1 LCNSTTG
8 FEGQTMKAIPRISH
22 FFIMVL
28 FTVLSFNNVAAP
40 ALYKVEK
47 NGTSSYL
54 FGTVHVGDASMKG
67 LPANVT
73 KAIDESE
80 HVIVEVD
87 ISKLT
92 PFQMQ
97 QRSMPL
103 MMLKN
108 GKTLQTEL
116 SKQNYNKLKNYF
128 AKKSIDI
135 AMFSNFKPWAVMV
148 TMMQIEFQNA
158 GFSDQTGIDKQVLA
172 YAKEHNIKIGELETL
187 EQQLQMFDGMA
198 LLSNEMIE
206 ETFEQLSDINT
217 YFIKLVNAWKNG
229 DMDTLT
235 EYYNMSFDDSNY
247 GEISE
252 QVMLINRNNKWVEQ
266 LVPRLNNE
274 KLFIAVGALHLPE
287 QHGLI
292 KQLKDKGFSV
302 TRL

>member
-1 LCNSTTG
+1 MQALT
-8 FEGQTMKAIPRISH
+8 RISQL
-22 FFIMVL
+22 FILAL
-28 FTVLSFNNVAAP
+28 FIATSFNSVAAP
-40 ALYKVEK
+40 ALFKVEK

-67 LPANVT
+67 LPEKVT
-73 KAIDESE
+73 KAIDQSE
-80 HVIVEVD
+80 QVVVEVD

-92 PFQMQ
+92 PLQMQ
-97 QRSMPL
+97 QRSMPF
-103 MMLKN
+103 MMLKD

-116 SKQNYNKLKNYF
+116 SKQNYNKLKDYF

-135 AMFSNFKPWAVMV
+135 AMFNGLKPWAVMV

-172 YAKEHNIKIGELETL
+172 YAKKQNITIGELETL

-206 ETFEQLSDINT
+206 ETFEQLADINT

-252 QVMLINRNNKWVEQ
+252 QVMLVNRNNKWVEQ
-266 LVPRLNNE
+266 LVPRLTNE

-292 KQLKDKGFSV
+292 KQLTDAGFTI

>member
-1 LCNSTTG
+1 MQALS
-8 FEGQTMKAIPRISH
+8 RISQ
-22 FFIMVL
+22 FFILAL
-28 FTVLSFNNVAAP
+28 FIATSFNSVAAP
-40 ALYKVEK
+40 ALFKVER

-67 LPANVT
+67 LPEKVT
-73 KAIDESE
+73 KAIDQSE
-80 HVIVEVD
+80 QVVVEVD

-92 PFQMQ
+92 PLQMQ
-97 QRSMPL
+97 QRSMPF
-103 MMLKN
+103 MMLKD

-116 SKQNYNKLKNYF
+116 SKQNYNKLKDYF

-135 AMFSNFKPWAVMV
+135 AMFNGLKPWAVMV

-172 YAKEHNIKIGELETL
+172 YAKKQNIMIGELETL

-206 ETFEQLSDINT
+206 ETFEQLADINT

-235 EYYNMSFDDSNY
+235 EYYNMSFDESNY

-252 QVMLINRNNKWVEQ
+252 QVMLVNRNNKWVEQ
-266 LVPRLNNE
+266 LVPRLTNE

-292 KQLKDKGFSV
+292 KQLTDAGFTI

>member
-1 LCNSTTG
+1 MQALS
-8 FEGQTMKAIPRISH
+8 RISQ
-22 FFIMVL
+22 FFILAL
-28 FTVLSFNNVAAP
+28 FIATSFNSVAAP
-40 ALYKVEK
+40 ALFKVEK

-54 FGTVHVGDASMKG
+54 FGTGHVGDASMKG
-67 LPANVT
+67 LPEKVT
-73 KAIDESE
+73 KAIDQSE
-80 HVIVEVD
+80 QVVVEVD

-92 PFQMQ
+92 PLQMQ
-97 QRSMPL
+97 QRSMPF
-103 MMLKN
+103 MMLKD

-116 SKQNYNKLKNYF
+116 SKQNYNKLKDYF

-135 AMFSNFKPWAVMV
+135 AMFNGLKPWAVMV

-172 YAKEHNIKIGELETL
+172 YAKKQNITIGELETL

-206 ETFEQLSDINT
+206 ETFEQLADINT

-235 EYYNMSFDDSNY
+235 EYYNMSFDESNY

-252 QVMLINRNNKWVEQ
+252 QVMLVNRNNKWVEQ
-266 LVPRLNNE
+266 LVPRLTNE

-292 KQLKDKGFSV
+292 KQLTDAGFTI

>member
-1 LCNSTTG
+1 
-8 FEGQTMKAIPRISH
+8 
-22 FFIMVL
+22 
-28 FTVLSFNNVAAP
+28 
-40 ALYKVEK
+40 
-47 NGTSSYL
+47 
-54 FGTVHVGDASMKG
+54 MKG
-67 LPANVT
+67 LPEKVT
-73 KAIDESE
+73 KAIDQSE
-80 HVIVEVD
+80 QVVVEVD

-92 PFQMQ
+92 PLQMQ
-97 QRSMPL
+97 QRSMPF
-103 MMLKN
+103 MMLKD

-116 SKQNYNKLKNYF
+116 SKQNYNKLKDYF

-135 AMFSNFKPWAVMV
+135 AMFNGLKPWAVMV

-172 YAKEHNIKIGELETL
+172 YAKKQNITIGELETL

-206 ETFEQLSDINT
+206 ETFEQLADINT

-252 QVMLINRNNKWVEQ
+252 QVMLVNRNNKWVEQ
-266 LVPRLNNE
+266 LVPRLTNE

-292 KQLKDKGFSV
+292 KQLTDAGFTI

>member
-1 LCNSTTG
+1 MQALT
-8 FEGQTMKAIPRISH
+8 RISQ
-22 FFIMVL
+22 FFILAL
-28 FTVLSFNNVAAP
+28 FIATSFNSVAAP
-40 ALYKVEK
+40 ALFKVEK

-67 LPANVT
+67 LPEKVT
-73 KAIDESE
+73 KAIDQSE
-80 HVIVEVD
+80 QVVVEVD

-92 PFQMQ
+92 PLQMQ
-97 QRSMPL
+97 QRSMPF
-103 MMLKN
+103 MMLKD

-116 SKQNYNKLKNYF
+116 SKQNYNKLKDYF

-135 AMFSNFKPWAVMV
+135 AMFNGLKPWAVMV

-172 YAKEHNIKIGELETL
+172 YAKKQNITIGELETL

-206 ETFEQLSDINT
+206 ETFEQLADINT

-229 DMDTLT
+229 DMNTLT
-235 EYYNMSFDDSNY
+235 EYYNMSFDESNY

-252 QVMLINRNNKWVEQ
+252 QVMLVNRNNKWVEQ
-266 LVPRLNNE
+266 LVPRLTNE

-292 KQLKDKGFSV
+292 KQLTDAGFTI

>member
-1 LCNSTTG
+1 
-8 FEGQTMKAIPRISH
+8 
-22 FFIMVL
+22 MVL
-28 FTVLSFNNVAAP
+28 LTVLSFNSLATP
-40 ALYKVEK
+40 ALYKIEK
-47 NGTSSYL
+47 NGTTSYL
-54 FGTVHVGDASMKG
+54 FGTVHVGDASVKG
-67 LPANVT
+67 LPENIT
-73 KAIDESE
+73 QAIEQSNE
-80 HVIVEVD
+80 VVVEVD

-92 PFQMQ
+92 PFEMQ

-116 SKQNYNKLKNYF
+116 SKQNYKKLKDYF

-135 AMFSNFKPWAVMV
+135 AMFNTFKPWAVMV

-172 YAKEHNIKIGELETL
+172 YAKEQNIKISELETL

-206 ETFEQLSDINT
+206 ETFEQLADINT

-252 QVMLINRNNKWVEQ
+252 QVMLVSRNNKWIEQ
-266 LVPRLNNE
+266 LVPRLSNE

>member
-1 LCNSTTG
+1 
-8 FEGQTMKAIPRISH
+8 MKAIPRISH
-22 FFIMVL
+22 LFIMVL
-28 FTVLSFNNVAAP
+28 FTVLSFNSLAAP

-47 NGTSSYL
+47 NGISSYL

-67 LPANVT
+67 LPKKVT
-73 KAIDESE
+73 EAIDQSDE
-80 HVIVEVD
+80 VIVEVD

-92 PFQMQ
+92 PLQMQ
-97 QRSMPL
+97 QRSMPF
-103 MMLKN
+103 MVLKD

-116 SKQNYNKLKNYF
+116 SKQNYNKLKDYF

-135 AMFSNFKPWAVMV
+135 AMFNGLKPWAVMV

-172 YAKEHNIKIGELETL
+172 YAKEQNIKIGELETL

-206 ETFEQLSDINT
+206 ETLEQLADINI

-235 EYYNMSFDDSNY
+235 EYYNMSFDESNY
-247 GEISE
+247 GKISE
-252 QVMLINRNNKWVEQ
+252 QVMLVNRNDKWVEQ
-266 LVPRLNNE
+266 LVPRLTNE

-292 KQLKDKGFSV
+292 KQLKDEGFSV

>member
-1 LCNSTTG
+1 MQALT
-8 FEGQTMKAIPRISH
+8 RISQ
-22 FFIMVL
+22 FFILAL
-28 FTVLSFNNVAAP
+28 FIATSLNCVAAP
-40 ALYKVEK
+40 ALFKVEK

-67 LPANVT
+67 LPEKVT
-73 KAIDESE
+73 KAIDQSE
-80 HVIVEVD
+80 QVVVEVD

-92 PFQMQ
+92 PLQMQ
-97 QRSMPL
+97 QRSMPF
-103 MMLKN
+103 MMLKD

-116 SKQNYNKLKNYF
+116 SKQNYNKLKDYF

-135 AMFSNFKPWAVMV
+135 AMFNGLKPWAVMV

-172 YAKEHNIKIGELETL
+172 YAKKQNITIGELETL

-206 ETFEQLSDINT
+206 ETFEQLADINT

-235 EYYNMSFDDSNY
+235 EYYNMSFDESNY

-252 QVMLINRNNKWVEQ
+252 QVMLVNRNNKWVEQ
-266 LVPRLNNE
+266 LVPRLTNE

-292 KQLKDKGFSV
+292 KQLTDAGFTI

>member
-1 LCNSTTG
+1 MQALS
-8 FEGQTMKAIPRISH
+8 RISQ
-22 FFIMVL
+22 FFILAL
-28 FTVLSFNNVAAP
+28 FIATSFNSVAAP
-40 ALYKVEK
+40 ALFKVEK

-54 FGTVHVGDASMKG
+54 FGTVHVGDASMEG
-67 LPANVT
+67 LPEKVT
-73 KAIDESE
+73 KAIDQSE
-80 HVIVEVD
+80 QVVVEVD

-92 PFQMQ
+92 PLQMQ
-97 QRSMPL
+97 QRSMPF
-103 MMLKN
+103 MMLKD

-116 SKQNYNKLKNYF
+116 SKQNYNKLKDYF

-135 AMFSNFKPWAVMV
+135 AMFNGLKPWAVMV

-172 YAKEHNIKIGELETL
+172 YAKKQNITIGELETL

-206 ETFEQLSDINT
+206 ETFEQLADINT

-235 EYYNMSFDDSNY
+235 EYYNMSFDESNY

-252 QVMLINRNNKWVEQ
+252 QVMLVNRNNKWMEQ
-266 LVPRLNNE
+266 LVPRLTNE
-274 KLFIAVGALHLPE
+274 RLFIAVGALHLPE

-292 KQLKDKGFSV
+292 KQLTDAGFTI

>member
-1 LCNSTTG
+1 MQALT
-8 FEGQTMKAIPRISH
+8 RISQ
-22 FFIMVL
+22 L
-28 FTVLSFNNVAAP
+28 FTLALFIATSFNSVAAP
-40 ALYKVEK
+40 ALFKVEK

-67 LPANVT
+67 LPEKVT
-73 KAIDESE
+73 KAIDQSE
-80 HVIVEVD
+80 QVVVEVD

-92 PFQMQ
+92 PLQMQ
-97 QRSMPL
+97 QRSMPF
-103 MMLKN
+103 MMLKD

-116 SKQNYNKLKNYF
+116 SKQNYNKLKDYF

-135 AMFSNFKPWAVMV
+135 AMFNGLKPWAVMV

-172 YAKEHNIKIGELETL
+172 YAKKQNITIGELETL

-206 ETFEQLSDINT
+206 ETFEQLADINT

-235 EYYNMSFDDSNY
+235 EYYNMSFDESNY

-252 QVMLINRNNKWVEQ
+252 QVMLVNRNNKWVEQ
-266 LVPRLNNE
+266 LVPRLTNE
-274 KLFIAVGALHLPE
+274 RLFIAVGALHLPE

-292 KQLKDKGFSV
+292 KQLTDAGFTI

>member
-1 LCNSTTG
+1 
-8 FEGQTMKAIPRISH
+8 MKAIPRISH
-22 FFIMVL
+22 FFIMVM
-28 FTVLSFNNVAAP
+28 FTVLSFNSFAAP

-73 KAIDESE
+73 KAIDKSDE
-80 HVIVEVD
+80 VIVEVD

-92 PFQMQ
+92 PMQMQ
-97 QRSMPL
+97 QRSMPF
-103 MMLKN
+103 MMLKG

-116 SKQNYNKLKNYF
+116 SKQNYSKLKGYF
-128 AKKSIDI
+128 SKKSIDI
-135 AMFSNFKPWAVMV
+135 AMFNGLKPWAVMV

-172 YAKEHNIKIGELETL
+172 YAKDHNIKIGELETL

-206 ETFEQLSDINT
+206 ETFEQLADINT

-235 EYYNMSFDDSNY
+235 EYYNMSFDESNY

-252 QVMLINRNNKWVEQ
+252 QVMLVNRNDKWVEQ
-266 LVPRLNNE
+266 LVPRLTKE

>member
-1 LCNSTTG
+1 
-8 FEGQTMKAIPRISH
+8 MKPIPRISY

-28 FTVLSFNNVAAP
+28 LTALSFNSLATP
-40 ALYKVEK
+40 ALYKIEK
-47 NGTSSYL
+47 NGTTSYL

-67 LPANVT
+67 LPENIT
-73 KAIDESE
+73 QAIEQSNE
-80 HVIVEVD
+80 VVVEVD

-92 PFQMQ
+92 PFEMQ

-116 SKQNYNKLKNYF
+116 SKQNYKKLKDYF

-135 AMFSNFKPWAVMV
+135 AMFNTFKPWAVMV

-172 YAKEHNIKIGELETL
+172 YAKKQNIKISELETL

-206 ETFEQLSDINT
+206 ETFEQLADINT

-252 QVMLINRNNKWVEQ
+252 QVMLVSRNNKWVEQ
-266 LVPRLNNE
+266 LVPRLANE

>member
-1 LCNSTTG
+1 MQALS
-8 FEGQTMKAIPRISH
+8 RISQ
-22 FFIMVL
+22 FFILAL
-28 FTVLSFNNVAAP
+28 FIATSFNSVAAP
-40 ALYKVEK
+40 ALFKVEK

-67 LPANVT
+67 LPEKVT
-73 KAIDESE
+73 KAIDQSE
-80 HVIVEVD
+80 QVVVEVD

-92 PFQMQ
+92 PLQMQ
-97 QRSMPL
+97 QRSMPF
-103 MMLKN
+103 MMLKD

-116 SKQNYNKLKNYF
+116 SKQNYNKLKDYF

-135 AMFSNFKPWAVMV
+135 AMFNGLKPWAVMV

-172 YAKEHNIKIGELETL
+172 YAKKQNITIGELETL

-206 ETFEQLSDINT
+206 ETFEQLADINT

-235 EYYNMSFDDSNY
+235 EYYNMSFDESTY

-252 QVMLINRNNKWVEQ
+252 QVMLVNRNNKWVEQ
-266 LVPRLNNE
+266 LVPRLTNE

-292 KQLKDKGFSV
+292 KQLTDAGFTI

>member
-1 LCNSTTG
+1 MQALS
-8 FEGQTMKAIPRISH
+8 RISQ
-22 FFIMVL
+22 FFILAL
-28 FTVLSFNNVAAP
+28 FIATSFNSVAAP
-40 ALYKVEK
+40 ALFKVEK

-67 LPANVT
+67 LPEKVT
-73 KAIDESE
+73 KAIDQSE
-80 HVIVEVD
+80 QVVVEVD

-92 PFQMQ
+92 PLQMQ
-97 QRSMPL
+97 QRSMPF
-103 MMLKN
+103 MMLKD

-116 SKQNYNKLKNYF
+116 SKQNYNKLKDYF

-135 AMFSNFKPWAVMV
+135 AMFNGLKPWAVMV
-148 TMMQIEFQNA
+148 TMMKIEFQNA

-172 YAKEHNIKIGELETL
+172 YAKKQNITIGELETL

-206 ETFEQLSDINT
+206 ETFEQLADINT

-235 EYYNMSFDDSNY
+235 EYYNMSFDESNY

-252 QVMLINRNNKWVEQ
+252 QVMLVNRNNKWVEQ
-266 LVPRLNNE
+266 LVPRLTNE

-292 KQLKDKGFSV
+292 KQLTDAGFTI

>member
-1 LCNSTTG
+1 MQALT
-8 FEGQTMKAIPRISH
+8 RISQ
-22 FFIMVL
+22 L
-28 FTVLSFNNVAAP
+28 FTLALFIATSFNSVAAP
-40 ALYKVEK
+40 ALFKVEK

-67 LPANVT
+67 LPEKVT
-73 KAIDESE
+73 KAIDQSE
-80 HVIVEVD
+80 QVVVEVD

-92 PFQMQ
+92 PLQMQ
-97 QRSMPL
+97 QRSMPF
-103 MMLKN
+103 MMLKD

-116 SKQNYNKLKNYF
+116 SKQNYNKLKDYF

-135 AMFSNFKPWAVMV
+135 AMFNGLKPWAVMV

-172 YAKEHNIKIGELETL
+172 YAKKQNITIGELETL

-206 ETFEQLSDINT
+206 ETFEQLADINT
-217 YFIKLVNAWKNG
+217 YFIKLVSAWKNG
-229 DMDTLT
+229 DMNTLT
-235 EYYNMSFDDSNY
+235 EYYNMSFDESNY

-252 QVMLINRNNKWVEQ
+252 QVMLVNRNNKWVEQ
-266 LVPRLNNE
+266 LVPRLTNE

-292 KQLKDKGFSV
+292 KQLTDAGFTI

>member
-1 LCNSTTG
+1 
-8 FEGQTMKAIPRISH
+8 MKAIPRISH
-22 FFIMVL
+22 FFIIVL
-28 FTVLSFNNVAAP
+28 FSVLSFNSLAAP

-67 LPANVT
+67 LPTNVT
-73 KAIDESE
+73 KAIDESDE
-80 HVIVEVD
+80 VIVEVD

-92 PFQMQ
+92 PMQMQ
-97 QRSMPL
+97 QRSMPF
-103 MMLKN
+103 MMLKG

-116 SKQNYNKLKNYF
+116 SKQNYNKLKDYF
-128 AKKSIDI
+128 SKKSIDI
-135 AMFSNFKPWAVMV
+135 AMFNGLKPWAVMV

-206 ETFEQLSDINT
+206 ETFEQLADTNT

-235 EYYNMSFDDSNY
+235 EYYNMSFDESNY

-252 QVMLINRNNKWVEQ
+252 QVMLVNRNNKWVEQ
-266 LVPRLNNE
+266 LVPRLTNE

-292 KQLKDKGFSV
+292 KQLKDEGFNV

>member
-1 LCNSTTG
+1 MQALT
-8 FEGQTMKAIPRISH
+8 RISQ
-22 FFIMVL
+22 FFILAL
-28 FTVLSFNNVAAP
+28 FIATSFNSVAAP
-40 ALYKVEK
+40 ALFKVEK

-67 LPANVT
+67 LPEKIT
-73 KAIDESE
+73 KAIDQSE
-80 HVIVEVD
+80 QVIVEVD

-92 PFQMQ
+92 PLQMQ
-97 QRSMPL
+97 QRSMPF
-103 MMLKN
+103 MMLKD

-116 SKQNYNKLKNYF
+116 SKQNYNKLKEYF

-135 AMFSNFKPWAVMV
+135 AMFNGLKPWAVMV

-172 YAKEHNIKIGELETL
+172 YAKKQNITIGELETL

-206 ETFEQLSDINT
+206 ETFEQLADINT

-229 DMDTLT
+229 DMETLT

-252 QVMLINRNNKWVEQ
+252 QVMLVNRNDKWVEQ
-266 LVPRLNNE
+266 LVPRLANE

-292 KQLKDKGFSV
+292 KQLTDAGFTI

>member
-1 LCNSTTG
+1 
-8 FEGQTMKAIPRISH
+8 MKATPRISH
-22 FFIMVL
+22 LFIMVL
-28 FTVLSFNNVAAP
+28 FTVLSFNSLAAP

-67 LPANVT
+67 LPEKVT
-73 KAIDESE
+73 KAIDQSE
-80 HVIVEVD
+80 QVVVEVD

-92 PFQMQ
+92 PLQMQ
-97 QRSMPL
+97 QRSMPF
-103 MMLKN
+103 MMLKD

-116 SKQNYNKLKNYF
+116 SKQNYSKLKDYF
-128 AKKSIDI
+128 SKKSIDI
-135 AMFSNFKPWAVMV
+135 AMFNGLKPWAVMV

-158 GFSDQTGIDKQVLA
+158 GFSDQTGIDNQVLA

-206 ETFEQLSDINT
+206 ETFEQLADINT

-235 EYYNMSFDDSNY
+235 EYYNMSFDESNY

-252 QVMLINRNNKWVEQ
+252 QVMLVNRNDKWVEQ
-266 LVPRLNNE
+266 LVPRLTNE
-274 KLFIAVGALHLPE
+274 KLFIAVGALHLLE

>member
-1 LCNSTTG
+1 
-8 FEGQTMKAIPRISH
+8 MKATPRISH
-22 FFIMVL
+22 LFIMVL
-28 FTVLSFNNVAAP
+28 FTVLSFNSLAAP

-67 LPANVT
+67 LPEKVT
-73 KAIDESE
+73 KAIDQSE
-80 HVIVEVD
+80 QVVVEVD

-92 PFQMQ
+92 PLQMQ
-97 QRSMPL
+97 QRSMPF
-103 MMLKN
+103 MMLKD

-116 SKQNYNKLKNYF
+116 SKQNYSKLKDYF
-128 AKKSIDI
+128 SKKSIDI
-135 AMFSNFKPWAVMV
+135 AMFKGLKPWAVMV

-172 YAKEHNIKIGELETL
+172 YAKKQNITIGELETL

-206 ETFEQLSDINT
+206 ETFEQLADINT

-235 EYYNMSFDDSNY
+235 EYYNMSFDESNY

-252 QVMLINRNNKWVEQ
+252 QVMLVNRNDKWVEQ
-266 LVPRLNNE
+266 LVPRLTKE

>member
-1 LCNSTTG
+1 MQALT
-8 FEGQTMKAIPRISH
+8 RITQ
-22 FFIMVL
+22 FFILTL
-28 FTVLSFNNVAAP
+28 FITTSFNSVAAP
-40 ALYKVEK
+40 ALFKVEK

-67 LPANVT
+67 LPEKIT
-73 KAIDESE
+73 KAIDQSE
-80 HVIVEVD
+80 QVIVEVD

-92 PFQMQ
+92 PLQMQ
-97 QRSMPL
+97 QRSMPF
-103 MMLKN
+103 MMLKD

-116 SKQNYNKLKNYF
+116 SKQNYNKLKEYF

-135 AMFSNFKPWAVMV
+135 AMFNGLKPWAVMV

-172 YAKEHNIKIGELETL
+172 YAKKQNITIGELETL

-206 ETFEQLSDINT
+206 ETFEQLADINT

-229 DMDTLT
+229 DMETLT

-252 QVMLINRNNKWVEQ
+252 QVMLVNRNDKWVEQ
-266 LVPRLNNE
+266 LVPRLANE

-292 KQLKDKGFSV
+292 KQLTDAGFTI

>member
-1 LCNSTTG
+1 MQALT
-8 FEGQTMKAIPRISH
+8 RISQ
-22 FFIMVL
+22 FFILAL
-28 FTVLSFNNVAAP
+28 FIATSFNSVAAP
-40 ALYKVEK
+40 ALFKVEK

-67 LPANVT
+67 LPEKVT
-73 KAIDESE
+73 TAIDQSE
-80 HVIVEVD
+80 QVVVEVD

-92 PFQMQ
+92 PLQMQ
-97 QRSMPL
+97 QRSMPF
-103 MMLKN
+103 MMLKD

-116 SKQNYNKLKNYF
+116 SKQNYNKLKDYF

-135 AMFSNFKPWAVMV
+135 AMFNGLKPWAVMV

-172 YAKEHNIKIGELETL
+172 YAKKQNITIGELETL

-206 ETFEQLSDINT
+206 ETFEQLADINT

-235 EYYNMSFDDSNY
+235 EYYNMSFDESNY

-252 QVMLINRNNKWVEQ
+252 QVMLVNRNNKWVEQ
-266 LVPRLNNE
+266 LVPRLTNE

-292 KQLKDKGFSV
+292 KQLTDAGFTI

>member
-1 LCNSTTG
+1 MQALT
-8 FEGQTMKAIPRISH
+8 RISQ
-22 FFIMVL
+22 FFILAL
-28 FTVLSFNNVAAP
+28 FIATSFNSVAAP
-40 ALYKVEK
+40 ALFKVEK

-54 FGTVHVGDASMKG
+54 FGTVHVGDASMEG
-67 LPANVT
+67 LPEKVT
-73 KAIDESE
+73 KAIDQSE
-80 HVIVEVD
+80 QVVVEVD

-92 PFQMQ
+92 PLQMQ
-97 QRSMPL
+97 QRSMPF
-103 MMLKN
+103 MMLKD

-116 SKQNYNKLKNYF
+116 SKQNYNKLKDYF

-135 AMFSNFKPWAVMV
+135 AMFNGLKPWAVMV

-172 YAKEHNIKIGELETL
+172 YAKKQNITIGELETL

-206 ETFEQLSDINT
+206 ETFEQLADINT

-235 EYYNMSFDDSNY
+235 EYYNMSFDESNY

-252 QVMLINRNNKWVEQ
+252 QVMLVNRNNKWVEQ
-266 LVPRLNNE
+266 LVPRLTNE

-292 KQLKDKGFSV
+292 KQLTDAGFTI

>member
-1 LCNSTTG
+1 
-8 FEGQTMKAIPRISH
+8 MKAIPRISH

-28 FTVLSFNNVAAP
+28 FTVLSFNSLAAP

-73 KAIDESE
+73 KAIDKSDE
-80 HVIVEVD
+80 VIVEVD

-92 PFQMQ
+92 PMQMQ
-97 QRSMPL
+97 QRSMPF
-103 MMLKN
+103 MMLSD

-116 SKQNYNKLKNYF
+116 SKQNYTKLKDYF

-135 AMFSNFKPWAVMV
+135 AMFNGLKPWAVMV

-158 GFSDQTGIDKQVLA
+158 GYSDKTGIDKQVLS

-206 ETFEQLSDINT
+206 ETFEQLADINT

-229 DMDTLT
+229 DMDKLT

-252 QVMLINRNNKWVEQ
+252 QVMLVNRNAKWVEQ
-266 LVPRLNNE
+266 LVPRLTNE
-274 KLFIAVGALHLPE
+274 KLFVAVGALHLPE

-292 KQLKDKGFSV
+292 RQLRSRGFDV

>member
-1 LCNSTTG
+1 MQALS
-8 FEGQTMKAIPRISH
+8 RISQ
-22 FFIMVL
+22 FFILAL
-28 FTVLSFNNVAAP
+28 FIATSFNSVAAP
-40 ALYKVEK
+40 ALFKVEK

-67 LPANVT
+67 LPEKVI
-73 KAIDESE
+73 KAIDQSE
-80 HVIVEVD
+80 QVVVEVD

-92 PFQMQ
+92 PLQMQ
-97 QRSMPL
+97 QRSMPF
-103 MMLKN
+103 MMLKD

-116 SKQNYNKLKNYF
+116 SKQNYNKLKDYF

-135 AMFSNFKPWAVMV
+135 AMFNGLKPWAVMV

-172 YAKEHNIKIGELETL
+172 YAKKQNITIGELETL

-206 ETFEQLSDINT
+206 ETFEQLADINT

-235 EYYNMSFDDSNY
+235 EYYNMSFDESNY

-252 QVMLINRNNKWVEQ
+252 QVMLVNRNNKWVEQ
-266 LVPRLNNE
+266 LVPRLTNE

-292 KQLKDKGFSV
+292 KQLTDAGFTI